1 MRRQLKSDVKRALV
15 FGTFDVIHP
24 GHIFFLQQAKKYG
37 DFLIVSLAREKYVR
51 KIKGHSARHSEGE
64 RKQLLESLKFVDKV
78 VFGSKTD
85 YLRHIMSIKP
95 SVIVLGYDKRAF
107 TEKLGEKLTER
118 GLRVKIVRARAYKPG
133 IYKSSKLKW
142 N

>member
-1 MRRQLKSDVKRALV
+1 MAASRRVLV

-24 GHIFFLQQAKKYG
+24 GHISFLRQGGKNGAVL
-37 DFLIVSLAREKYVR
+37 FVPLAREKYIR
-51 KIKGHSARHSEGE
+51 KIKGQSARHSEAE
-64 RKQLLESLKFVDKV
+64 RKTLIESLKFVNKV

-95 SVIVLGYDKRAF
+95 SVIVLGYDQKAF
-107 TEKLGEKLTER
+107 TEKLREKLAER
-118 GLRVKIVRARAYKPG
+118 GLSVKIVRARAYKPG
-133 IYKSSKLKW
+133 IYKSSRLKW

>member
-1 MRRQLKSDVKRALV
+1 MKKVLV

-24 GHIFFLQQAKKYG
+24 GHISFLKQAKKYG
-37 DFLIVSLAREKYVR
+37 DFLIVSLAREKYIR
-51 KIKGHSARHSEGE
+51 KIKGQSARHSETE
-64 RKQLLESLKFVDKV
+64 RKALLESLRLVNKV

-85 YLRHIMSIKP
+85 YVGHILSIKP
-95 SVIVLGYDKRAF
+95 SVIVLGYDQKAF
-107 TEKLGEKLTER
+107 TEKLGEKLAER
-118 GLRVKIVRARAYKPG
+118 GLKVRIVRAGAYKPA

>member
-1 MRRQLKSDVKRALV
+1 MAASRRVLV

-24 GHIFFLQQAKKYG
+24 GHISFLRQAKKYG
-37 DFLIVSLAREKYVR
+37 DFLIVSLAREKYIR
-51 KIKGHSARHSEGE
+51 KIKGQSARHSEAE
-64 RKQLLESLKFVDKV
+64 RKTLLESLKFVNKV

-95 SVIVLGYDKRAF
+95 SVIVLGYDQKAF
-107 TEKLGEKLTER
+107 TEKLREKLAER
-118 GLRVKIVRARAYKPG
+118 GLSVKIVRARAYKPG
-133 IYKSSKLKW
+133 IYKSSRLKW